1 MGLLANLLLQ
11 ASQLKQVQEHAEA
24 APNYS
29 NWGLT
34 PDGKPV
40 CIDYP
45 DAIDDNDEEEKF
57 NGRN

>member
-1 MGLLANLLLQ
+1 MGLLADLLLQ

-24 APNYS
+24 TPVNYS

-45 DAIDDNDEEEKF
+45 EAVNEEEE
-57 NGRN
+57 NGR

>member
-1 MGLLANLLLQ
+1 MGLLADLLLQ
-11 ASQLKQVQEHAEA
+11 ASQLKQVQEHAETT
-24 APNYS
+24 PVNYS

-45 DAIDDNDEEEKF
+45 EAVNADKEEEYHGK
-57 NGRN
+57 